1 MPPERRTINY
11 SRVVDL
17 GHPIHPDIPRWPG
30 DPPVTFKAAA
40 SLEREG
46 YRLNAFSM
54 GEHTGAHMNAP
65 RSFHPQG
72 PAIDSYEASSLVAEA
87 VVIDVTAQAASDPDY
102 ALDPSAIES
111 WEDRWGP
118 VPAGSLALLRSGWD
132 RKYSSPGRFF
142 GFDREGNMHYPGF
155 SPEAARFLLEQ
166 RQVHGLGADSPGLD
180 PSWDNEFT
188 VNRLVLQQ
196 PRLALECLNNLG
208 QLPAVGATLV
218 IGILKLRGGSGS
230 PASVI
235 ALVP

>member
-40 SLEREG
+40 SLETEG

-54 GEHTGAHMNAP
+54 GEHSGSHMNAP
-65 RSFHPQG
+65 SSFHAQG
-72 PAIDSYEASSLVAEA
+72 SGIDSYEARALVVPA
-87 VVIDVTAQAASDPDY
+87 VVIDVTAQAAADPGY
-102 ALDPSAIES
+102 TLDAGAVED
-111 WEDRWGP
+111 WEKRWGP

-142 GFDREGNMHYPGF
+142 GFDRQGNMHYPGF
-155 SPEAARFLLEQ
+155 GPEAARLLLEQ
-166 RQVHGLGADSPGLD
+166 RQVAGLGVDSPGLD
-180 PSWDNEFT
+180 PSWDTGFT

-208 QLPAVGATLV
+208 ELPAVGATLV
-218 IGILKLRGGSGS
+218 IGILRLKGGSGS